1 MESRIKSLERKSTIQ
16 TVIIL
21 ALLFAFIWLYVH
33 PTGKS
38 NNDILH
44 VRGIVIQ
51 DADGNARMAMGFP
64 IDNEYR
70 QRKDTLNGLVFMD
83 ENGMDRIHLGQHGDL
98 FLGGEY
104 HKRLNNGWSLFFNDS
119 KGEERSGYGFSD
131 DDNSVGL
138 GMDYGGEF
146 GGEAIYLYAAPK
158 IAFMT
163 INADLQKNNGIR
175 DRIVLWHD
183 TDKDLSLAK
192 ISDSK
197 KDGRIVFKAEKG
209 GNPNI
214 ELIDSLGNK
223 KTMPQIPISTANF

>member
-1 MESRIKSLERKSTIQ
+1 MENRISSLERKSTIQ
-16 TVIIL
+16 TIIIL
-21 ALLFAFIWLYVH
+21 ALVFAFIWLYVN
-33 PTGKS
+33 PIGKT
-38 NNDILH
+38 NHDILY
-44 VRGIVIQ
+44 VKGIVIH
-51 DADGNARMAMGFP
+51 DADGNPRIAMGFP

-83 ENGMDRIHLGQHGDL
+83 ENGMDRIHLGQHGKL
-98 FLGGEY
+98 FLGGKY
-104 HKRLNNGWSLFFNDS
+104 HKRLNDGWSLFFNDS

-158 IAFMT
+158 IAFMS
-163 INADLQKNNGIR
+163 INADLQKNKGIR
-175 DRIVLWHD
+175 DRIVLWHE

-197 KDGRIVFKAEKG
+197 IDGRIIFKVEKG
-209 GNPNI
+209 GNPRI
-214 ELIDSLGNK
+214 ELMDSLSNK
-223 KTMPQIPISTANF
+223 KTMPNNGYK